1 MYDNEEE
8 ISKKRRRLVISIIV
22 VIILI
27 IILLLFLFVRGKTKK
42 PVTSKVPTCELEV
55 KEGKLGA
62 NDTYITEVVV
72 GFKSVTPISESVPIK
87 KSTVGTSDNSR
98 NKDTYTITKKGNVTV
113 NGYVRD
119 ANGNIGTC
127 SIKVNVN
134 PSQPTCELEVKE
146 GTLGNDDWYRS
157 DIVVGFKSMETNSE
171 TSKIEKYYIEKK
183 TSESGNGSS
192 AKGEVPSESI
202 KTYTVKD
209 NLTTQLYGYVIDSN
223 GNEGQCS
230 ITVKKD
236 TDLPTCSLKV
246 IEGTANSSGI
256 YTSNVTVGLASATDS
271 TSDIAEKGVGLA
283 KNYTQ
288 ETVVVN
294 TAGTTVVYGFVK
306 DGAGNE
312 GTCSITIK
320 RPEPQPAQSNP
331 SCKLEISGTKEGDS
345 YKAGATV
352 KFSSKSTTNGAKI
365 TSYGI
370 GTSQSLNGKDS
381 YTINNDGTH
390 TIYGKV
396 RDSYGHEASCSI
408 TVKVKSVTYLV
419 DKVSVGDKV
428 AYDAGTWNEK
438 AEIPTTNGSFGG
450 YEQGT
455 SKNSSVVCRTGL
467 DKSTAS
473 GWLVLSKE
481 DGKVTIIH
489 AGIPECYYFALN
501 SLASEAV
508 NNINNR
514 AAVYKNSFAES
525 ARMMN
530 YSKDHKANVT
540 AINNIGSHYYMAEAK
555 DKSTLYYQTYTNRLA
570 GGSGWA
576 SGIRPV
582 IVLKSNVTTT
592 GKDSSGAWTLSLSGG
607 RENSNLDIDG
617 ISISEIVEII
627 KNNLNI

>member
-8 ISKKRRRLVISIIV
+8 ISKKRRKLVISIIV
-22 VIILI
+22 VIVLI
-27 IILLLFLFVRGKTKK
+27 IILLLFLFVRGKTNK
-42 PVTSKVPTCELEV
+42 PVTSKVPTCVLEV

-62 NDTYITEVVV
+62 NDTYITEVVI

-98 NKDTYTITKKGNVTV
+98 NTDTYTITKKGNVTV

-146 GTLGNDDWYRS
+146 GTLGNDDWYKS

-192 AKGEVPSESI
+192 TKGEVPSESI

-236 TDLPTCSLKV
+236 TDSPTCSLKV

-320 RPEPQPAQSNP
+320 RPEPQPAQSSP
-331 SCKLEISGTKEGDS
+331 SCKLEISGTKDGDS

-428 AYDAGTWNEK
+428 AYDAGTWSEK
-438 AEIPTTNGSFGG
+438 ADIPTTNGSFGG
-450 YEQGT
+450 YGQGQ
-455 SKNSSVVCRTGL
+455 SRNSSVVCRPGL

-540 AINNIGSHYYMAEAK
+540 AINNISSHYYMAEAK

-592 GKDSSGAWTLSLSGG
+592 GKDSSGAWTISLPGG

-627 KNNLNI
+627 KSNLNI